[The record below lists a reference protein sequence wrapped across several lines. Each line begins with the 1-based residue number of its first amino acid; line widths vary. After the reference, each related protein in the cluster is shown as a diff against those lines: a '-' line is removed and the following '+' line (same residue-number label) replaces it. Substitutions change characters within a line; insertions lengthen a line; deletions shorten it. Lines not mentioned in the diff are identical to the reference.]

1 MTYQK
6 EKIIF
11 WGTSKFALPILE
23 KLIKKN
29 YQIAALVTAPDKPA
43 GRKKELTPP
52 PAKQFAQK
60 HNLLIFQPQKTR
72 QLIPEIKKIK
82 PDLNIVAAY
91 GQIIDKEI
99 TQIPKYQSINV
110 HPSLLPKYR
119 GPSPIQTAILNNERE
134 TGVTLMIMDE
144 KIDHGPIIAQ
154 AKIPISQ
161 NDTYLSLEQ
170 KLSYLGAKLLIKTIP
185 EYLTGRINPIKQDES
200 KATYCQRIT
209 RQDGKIDAKK
219 ETAEQIQNKMRAFFP
234 WPGIWTI
241 INNKRVKIIQA
252 KTSPKKQKASLKT
265 KKGYL
270 VLELIQPEGKRIM
283 TGQEFSQGYLK
294 NNF

>member
-1 MTYQK
+1 MPYQK

-11 WGTSKFALPILE
+11 WGTSKFALPILK

-60 HNLLIFQPQKTR
+60 HNLLIFQPPKTN
-72 QLIPEIKKIK
+72 QLTPEIKKIK

-119 GPSPIQTAILNNERE
+119 GPSPIQTAILNKERE
-134 TGVTLMIMDE
+134 TGVTLIIMDE

-154 AKIPISQ
+154 AKIPINQ
-161 NDTYLSLEQ
+161 NDTYPALEQ
-170 KLSYLGAKLLIKTIP
+170 KLSCLGAELLIETIP
-185 EYLTGRINPIKQDES
+185 EYLAKRINPIKQNEN
-200 KATYCQRIT
+200 KATYCQTIT
-209 RQDGKIDAKK
+209 RQDGKIDIKK
-219 ETAEQIQNKMRAFFP
+219 ETAEQIQIKMRAFFP

-241 INNKRVKIIQA
+241 INGKRVKIIQA
-252 KTSPKKQKASLKT
+252 KASPEKQKNSIKT

-270 VLELIQPEGKRIM
+270 VLELVQPEGKKVM
-283 TGQEFSQGYLK
+283 TGQEFNQGYLK
-294 NNF
+294 DNF